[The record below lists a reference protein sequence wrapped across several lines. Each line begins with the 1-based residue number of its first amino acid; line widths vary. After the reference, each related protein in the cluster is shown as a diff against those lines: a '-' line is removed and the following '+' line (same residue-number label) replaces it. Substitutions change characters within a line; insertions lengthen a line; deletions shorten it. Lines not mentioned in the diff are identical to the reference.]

1 MFRVV
6 DKICYNKD
14 QGYSILLVL
23 VIVGAIAVAIATS
36 LLLVGANLSK
46 NSLLLQQSY
55 QARHL
60 TNACAEEAL
69 QQMKGSLPFV
79 GYGSLNF
86 SLGTCGYFVTNTGGQ
101 TRNIQASS
109 TVGVVVRKLEIDVT
123 KIKPQ
128 IILSSWQEVAD
139 F

>member
-1 MFRVV
+1 MFRTV

-23 VIVGAIAVAIATS
+23 IIVGAVALTIATS
-36 LLLVGANLSK
+36 LLLLGANLSK
-46 NSLLLQQSY
+46 NSLILQQSY
-55 QARHL
+55 QARQL
-60 TNACAEEAL
+60 SNACAEEAL
-69 QQMKGSLPFV
+69 QQMKDSLTFV

-86 SLGTCGYFVTNTGGQ
+86 SRGTCGYFVINTGGQ

-109 TVGVVVRKLEIDVT
+109 TVGTVVRKLEIGVT
-123 KIKPQ
+123 RIKPQ
-128 IILSSWQEVAD
+128 MILGSWQEVAD